1 MYSEF
6 ADIYDDLMA
15 DVEYDKWADFFDEI
29 FKRSNIK
36 PELIMD
42 LGCGTGTLT
51 KIMADRGYDMTG
63 VDSSFSM
70 LNIAQGKGGDIL
82 YLNQDMTEFELY
94 GTMGAIISSLDCINY
109 ITDKN
114 DLEKVFSLAHNY
126 LDYDGVFV
134 FDVNTPHKLKN
145 ILGGNTYTYDENGIF
160 YTWESHYDEDEKL
173 CDFYLSFFVEDEDG
187 KYIRIDEEQT
197 ERAWEA
203 EELKTML
210 VKAGFSDIEIYGDK
224 RFEAPSENEE
234 RIFIKATKREN

>member
-114 DLEKVFSLAHNY
+114 DLEKVFYLAHN
-126 LDYDGVFV
+126 
-134 FDVNTPHKLKN
+134 
-145 ILGGNTYTYDENGIF
+145 
-160 YTWESHYDEDEKL
+160 
-173 CDFYLSFFVEDEDG
+173 
-187 KYIRIDEEQT
+187 
-197 ERAWEA
+197 
-203 EELKTML
+203 
-210 VKAGFSDIEIYGDK
+210 
-224 RFEAPSENEE
+224 
-234 RIFIKATKREN
+234 

>member
-1 MYSEF
+1 M
-6 ADIYDDLMA
+6 
-15 DVEYDKWADFFDEI
+15 
-29 FKRSNIK
+29 
-36 PELIMD
+36 
-42 LGCGTGTLT
+42 
-51 KIMADRGYDMTG
+51 
-63 VDSSFSM
+63 
-70 LNIAQGKGGDIL
+70 
-82 YLNQDMTEFELY
+82 
-94 GTMGAIISSLDCINY
+94 
-109 ITDKN
+109 
-114 DLEKVFSLAHNY
+114 
-126 LDYDGVFV
+126 FV
-134 FDVNTPHKLKN
+134 FDINTPHKLKN